1 MILVLRGKGGSSM
14 DQLEEDDVLIIPIL
28 KPIID
33 ESAVD
38 RLRALCGSKR
48 RLGVVMSSEAI
59 AAVAGRVDISN
70 CIETVIAVGPSTCG
84 AVHAAFPTVKC
95 EVPSEY
101 FSGAV
106 SKMLEER
113 CGPGEE
119 VLVIRSKDY
128 VDDAEIRA
136 GMCSVVEIGLYE
148 LARDDEA
155 IRRAASYLP
164 SAGAV
169 VFTSPKVFTT
179 FLEAVG
185 GKALEGKRLVAI
197 GPTTGSTM
205 RRNGFEPLIPARYTV
220 KDAVELAARS
230 SGGS

>member
-1 MILVLRGKGGSSM
+1 
-14 DQLEEDDVLIIPIL
+14 
-28 KPIID
+28 
-33 ESAVD
+33 
-38 RLRALCGSKR
+38 
-48 RLGVVMSSEAI
+48 MSSEAI

-113 CGPGEE
+113 CGPGGEE

-164 SAGAV
+164 SAGGAV

-185 GKALEGKRLVAI
+185 GER
-197 GPTTGSTM
+197 PW
-205 RRNGFEPLIPARYTV
+205 RAR
-220 KDAVELAARS
+220 DWWR
-230 SGGS
+230 